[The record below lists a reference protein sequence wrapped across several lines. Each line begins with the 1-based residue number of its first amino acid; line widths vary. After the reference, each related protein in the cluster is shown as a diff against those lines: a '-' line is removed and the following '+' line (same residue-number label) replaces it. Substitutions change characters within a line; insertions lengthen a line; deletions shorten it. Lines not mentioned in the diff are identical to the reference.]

1 MPMIAATLRIMF
13 GLVAAALVAGL
24 VQVLFVAGGEIPGLS
39 AARLESLGLLM
50 LLAAIQS
57 AVFASPF
64 VLVAAIL
71 ATRRPIRSL
80 ALFLAA
86 GAALAAAGFFVQ
98 QAGEGGGLAALNRY
112 ALAAYLA
119 SGLAGGLAFWFVAV
133 PKKPSLGA
141 S

>member
-1 MPMIAATLRIMF
+1 MSMIAATLRIMF
-13 GLVAAALVAGL
+13 GLMAAALVAGL

-39 AARLESLGLLM
+39 AARLENLGLLM

-64 VLVAAIL
+64 VLAAAIL
-71 ATRRPIRSL
+71 ATWRPIRSL

-86 GAALAAAGFFVQ
+86 GATLAAAGFFVQ
-98 QAGEGGGLAALNRY
+98 QAGEGGGFAALNRY

-133 PKKPSLGA
+133 PKKPPLAA